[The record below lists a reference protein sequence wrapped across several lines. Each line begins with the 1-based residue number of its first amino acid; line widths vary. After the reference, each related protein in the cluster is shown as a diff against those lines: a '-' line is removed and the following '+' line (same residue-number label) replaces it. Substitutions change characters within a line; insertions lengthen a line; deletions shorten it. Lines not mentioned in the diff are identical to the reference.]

1 MLNMYSGATRWA
13 FCALVAASL
22 LPAGLLPTTAF
33 AQEEV
38 PPDAEVVPDD
48 GFRSREDTYET
59 GRGIG
64 MGGGGRANAQGT
76 SAVAY
81 NPANIS
87 LGRVYHMEAN
97 LGYAAGQSAWSTGA
111 SVADSVSNRIA
122 AGLSFR
128 GVYGGGNRDYS
139 GWDARL
145 AAGMP
150 LGQMFA
156 IGVGLR
162 YLSLGSNIEND
173 NGDPVGP
180 GVKGFTMDASVR
192 LTPTPGLNIAAL
204 AYNIINL
211 DSSIAPTRI
220 GGAASY
226 TIQEVF
232 EIAVD
237 VLVDLRTFEDVTVI
251 YGFGAEALIA
261 SQVALRAGYRG
272 DTGRD
277 LHQITMGA
285 GYVDPRFG
293 IEVSMRRDIASQE
306 KETALLFAFRYHIQ

>member
-1 MLNMYSGATRWA
+1 MLNMYRGAMRI
-13 FCALVAASL
+13 FSVLVALSL
-22 LPAGLLPTTAF
+22 FSVTAE

-38 PPDAEVVPDD
+38 PADAEAVPDD
-48 GFRSREDTYET
+48 GFRPREDTYET

-64 MGGGGRANAQGT
+64 MGAGGRANAQGT

-87 LGRVYHMEAN
+87 LGRVYHMEGN
-97 LGYAAGQSAWSTGA
+97 LGYAPSQGAWSTSA
-111 SVADSVSNRIA
+111 AVADSVSNRIA

-139 GWDARL
+139 GWDARV
-145 AAGMP
+145 AAGLP
-150 LGQMFA
+150 LGQVFA
-156 IGVGLR
+156 VGVSLR
-162 YLSLGSNIEND
+162 YLSLRSNVENE
-173 NGDPVGP
+173 NGDRVGP
-180 GVKGFTMDASVR
+180 GVKGFTMDAALR

-211 DSSIAPTRI
+211 DSSITPTRI

-226 TIQEVF
+226 TIQEIV
-232 EIAVD
+232 ELAAD
-237 VLVDLRTFEDVTVI
+237 VLVDLRTFDSVSVI
-251 YGFGAEALIA
+251 YGFGAEVLIA

-277 LHQITMGA
+277 LHQLTLGA

-293 IEVSMRRDIASQE
+293 IEISMRRDIASQE
-306 KETALLFAFRYHIQ
+306 KETALVFAFRYHVQ